1 MSRPKRVRYW
11 LLGAVCGLLAALLV
25 GTGGYFLFQGLG
37 PTQASAAQHSEGD
50 GAEQEQ
56 PAVPVVEVI
65 TPQKGRLD
73 RTTTQPGTVEAFQ
86 SARLFAEVSGYLKT
100 QTVDIGDRVKK
111 GQVLARIAVPELE
124 KQLERNRAGVVQALA
139 QVKQMEARVATAKAQ
154 LEEAKQEVV
163 QAEAL
168 VRTRVHQLRF
178 REIQLQRMKD
188 LVAQTSIAERMQDEK
203 QEQRDAAVEAKI
215 TADAGL
221 YTARAK
227 VLAVTAKIQEAEADV
242 AAAKASVEVA
252 KAEVDKAQVLV
263 DWATITSPYDGV
275 ITQRSRFPGDFVRA
289 ATEGSAVP
297 LLTVARTDLMR
308 VVVLIPDQ
316 DVPYVDPGDPAKVE
330 INTLPG
336 EAFVGEVARLARA
349 EDPQTR
355 LMRVEVDVPNPTGKI
370 VQGMFG
376 NVTITLD
383 RSKLLAVPAS
393 CLVSR
398 SGDGKKGTV
407 YAVRDGHA
415 HLTAVKID
423 AEKGGYVPIL
433 EGLKAGDQVVLHP
446 GSDLQDGQ
454 AVIVAPASPGQRSAK
469 AP

>member
-1 MSRPKRVRYW
+1 MARINRVRYW
-11 LLGAVCGLLAALLV
+11 LLGAGCGLLAAFLV
-25 GTGGYFLFQGLG
+25 GTGGYYVFQGLG
-37 PTQASAAQHSEGD
+37 PTKASAAQHSDGD

-56 PAVPVVEVI
+56 PAVPAVEVV
-65 TPQKGRLD
+65 TPQKGLLD
-73 RTTTQPGTVEAFQ
+73 RTTTQPGTVEAFE
-86 SARLFAEVSGYLKT
+86 SARLFAEVSGYLKK

-111 GQVLARIAVPELE
+111 GQVLAQIAVPELE
-124 KQLERNRAGVVQALA
+124 KQLLRGKAGVVQAKA

-154 LEEAKQEVV
+154 LEEAKQAVV

-168 VRTRVHQLRF
+168 VRTKAAELRF

-188 LVAQTSIAERMQDEK
+188 LVAQSSIDERMRDEK
-203 QEQRDAAVEAKI
+203 QEQRDAAVEAKN
-215 TADAGL
+215 TADCGL
-221 YTARAK
+221 CTARAK
-227 VLAVTAKIQEAEADV
+227 VLAVAAKIQEAEADV
-242 AAAKASVEVA
+242 AAAGAAVEVA
-252 KAEVDKAQVLV
+252 RAEVDKAQVLV

-308 VVVLIPDQ
+308 VVVQIPDQ

-336 EAFVGEVARLARA
+336 EAFIGEVARLARA

-355 LMRVEVDVPNPTGKI
+355 LMRVEVDVPNPKGQI

-383 RSKLLAVPAS
+383 RSNLLAVPTS

-398 SGDGKKGTV
+398 SGDNKQGTV
-407 YAVRDGHA
+407 YAVRDGHV
-415 HLTAVKID
+415 HLTTVKID

-433 EGLKAGDQVVLHP
+433 GGLKAGDQVVLHP
-446 GSDLQDGQ
+446 GGDLQDGQ
-454 AVIVAPASPGQRSAK
+454 AVTASPVNSA
-469 AP
+469 ARGGVRR